1 MKKRVLSVLL
11 SLGLV
16 IGMIPMTAKAE
27 TTEEESEKLQVRI
40 DKNEQI
46 FYI

>member
-1 MKKRVLSVLL
+1 MKQRVLSVLL

-27 TTEEESEKLQVRI
+27 TTEEKS
-40 DKNEQI
+40 KNGQI
-46 FYI
+46 M

>member
-16 IGMIPMTAKAE
+16 IGMIPMTARAE
-27 TTEEESEKLQVRI
+27 TTEEES
-40 DKNEQI
+40 KNGQI
-46 FYI
+46 M